1 MEPRAVRGFIVVA
14 AETGKV
20 LRRRPAAVPISAVL
34 DVSGDFR
41 AGDRI
46 GVVVRGSDGGQG
58 VVAAG
63 VASCDAASLRARNF
77 PSDGLAL
84 RECDVQP
91 LWPPSPG

>member
-1 MEPRAVRGFIVVA
+1 
-14 AETGKV
+14 
-20 LRRRPAAVPISAVL
+20 
-34 DVSGDFR
+34 
-41 AGDRI
+41 
-46 GVVVRGSDGGQG
+46 